1 MIKNLTLR
9 KKKEIYIYS
18 LENQK
23 FAKTVGKL
31 IVKSLYKTYNLIIM
45 MFFLE
50 QSVDMLADLNSTDNE
65 RLLRPFYTLT
75 LILADDSKVTNHKK
89 LLKYLLKTYLNLP
102 SFVVYYKRFNFF
114 SANKSNGSFLSLSG
128 M

>member
-1 MIKNLTLR
+1 
-9 KKKEIYIYS
+9 
-18 LENQK
+18 
-23 FAKTVGKL
+23 
-31 IVKSLYKTYNLIIM
+31 
-45 MFFLE
+45 
-50 QSVDMLADLNSTDNE
+50 MLADLNSTDNE
-65 RLLRPFYTLT
+65 RLLRPIYTLT

-114 SANKSNGSFLSLSG
+114 SAKKSNGSFLSLSE